1 MFKIPQNILLTIVI
15 SKLVYILI
23 ILLTSLIVVPF
34 DQNTDILLTS
44 TFYSSHSNH
53 VTSKLDTLLKNLLSG
68 FIRWDAVY
76 FVNIATDGYR
86 FEQLYAFFPLLPL
99 VMRCGSK
106 LLFFLPNVS
115 EVVKVAL
122 VGIVFTNT
130 CHVLSSI
137 LLYNLTKLLFR
148 SRRLAAISSLI
159 YIWNPANAVLSSIYS
174 EAPFAMFSFAG
185 LLCFYNKKR
194 YSAAMNWAL
203 ASLLRSNGI
212 ILIGFFWYDFLL
224 FTRLKPKNVL
234 RFLLA
239 NLIRSLIVL
248 SGFTLFLAHGYY
260 SMCVHSERPWCHQ
273 LFPNI
278 YSFVQ
283 EHYWN
288 VGFLRYYTWGNIP
301 NFILAI
307 PMITLSIF
315 CITSYVLHDP
325 KRLFFLRNTI
335 NHEKH
340 SLFLNQDQLVPHILL
355 LSFMLVYI
363 VLGAHIQIITRVF
376 SFMPII
382 SWYLAELCLR
392 GIKWPLYVFCGYGL
406 VNSVLFAAYYPPA

>member
-1 MFKIPQNILLTIVI
+1 MFKIPQNILVTIVL
-15 SKLVYILI
+15 SKLVYILV
-23 ILLTSLIVVPF
+23 ILLTGLIAVPF
-34 DQNTDILLTS
+34 DQNTDILLS
-44 TFYSSHSNH
+44 SSFYSSHSNH
-53 VTSKLDTLLKNLLSG
+53 VTSKLDILLKKAFSG
-68 FIRWDAVY
+68 FIRWDALY

-99 VMRCGSK
+99 VMRYGSK
-106 LLFFLPNVS
+106 LLCFLPNVS
-115 EVVKVAL
+115 EVAKVTL
-122 VGIVFTNT
+122 VGVIFTNI
-130 CHVLSSI
+130 CHVMSSI
-137 LLYNLTKLLFR
+137 LLYNLTKLLFK
-148 SRRLAAISSLI
+148 SRRLAAVSSLI
-159 YIWNPANAVLSSIYS
+159 HIWSPANAVLTSVYS

-185 LLCFYNKKR
+185 LLCFYNKRR
-194 YSAAMNWAL
+194 YLAALNWAL
-203 ASLLRSNGI
+203 AAFLRSNGI
-212 ILIGFFWYDFLL
+212 LLIGFFWYDFLL
-224 FTRLKPKNVL
+224 FARLRPQNVP

-239 NLIRSLIVL
+239 NLLRSLIVL
-248 SGFTLFLAHGYY
+248 SGFILFMAHGYY
-260 SMCVHSERPWCHQ
+260 SLCMPSERPWCHQ
-273 LFPNI
+273 AFPNV

-315 CITSYVLHDP
+315 CIMSYVLHDP
-325 KRLFFLRNTI
+325 KRMLFLRNTI

-340 SLFLNQDQLVPHILL
+340 SVFLNQGQLVPHILL

-363 VLGAHIQIITRVF
+363 VLVAHVQIITRVF

-382 SWYLAELCLR
+382 PWYLAELCLR
-392 GIKWPLYVFCGYGL
+392 GIRWPLYVFCGYGL